1 MKLNLEEAHFFRYD
15 NNQKITVTNNIHQGE
30 DNMIIAF
37 IIWTIVAIL
46 FMGIGIRA
54 GKTKEPAGFFTFVDP
69 PKVTDVKG
77 YNHAV
82 SVLWIVAAAI
92 FELMGIPF
100 LFLKQNSPMAFL
112 IVFGVVVL
120 IVGMMIAYS
129 RIEDKYRA

>member
-1 MKLNLEEAHFFRYD
+1 MQEKRRNR
-15 NNQKITVTNNIHQGE
+15 
-30 DNMIIAF
+30 
-37 IIWTIVAIL
+37 
-46 FMGIGIRA
+46 RA
-54 GKTKEPAGFFTFVDP
+54 FFTFVDP

-92 FELMGIPF
+92 FELMGISF
-100 LFLKQNSPMAFL
+100 LFLKQNSPIVFL

-129 RIEDKYRA
+129 GIEDKYRA

>member
-1 MKLNLEEAHFFRYD
+1 
-15 NNQKITVTNNIHQGE
+15 
-30 DNMIIAF
+30 MIIAF

-46 FMGIGIRA
+46 FMGIGISA
-54 GKTKEPAGFFTFVDP
+54 GKTKVPAGFFTFVDP